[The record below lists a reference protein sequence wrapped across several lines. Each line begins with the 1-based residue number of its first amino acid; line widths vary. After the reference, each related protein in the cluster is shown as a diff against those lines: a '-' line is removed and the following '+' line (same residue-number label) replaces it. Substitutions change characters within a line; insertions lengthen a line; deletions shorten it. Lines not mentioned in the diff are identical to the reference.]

1 MSNTEKQK
9 NIYITIVAFL
19 AILIPTPGRFV
30 YGFTVIFEMALLM
43 VLGTLLDELIKKL
56 KLTHLKT
63 VLLMMIILFISVF
76 YRQIIV
82 ILHPEVALVLGFVL
96 YLPPISLFLMG
107 FLYRN
112 NDLPLKNR
120 LLKNSILI
128 LTVIIFGLIFFLIRD
143 ILGYGTFTFF
153 GNCHQIYEKVIITS
167 DKLGIFSFL
176 ASIPG
181 SLMLL
186 GLFLYLY
193 IFVSQKINII
203 KNAEVQK

>member
-153 GNCHQIYEKVIITS
+153 GNSHQIYEKVILTS

-186 GLFLYLY
+186 GLFLYLH

>member
-153 GNCHQIYEKVIITS
+153 GNSHQIYEKVILTS

-186 GLFLYLY
+186 GLFLYLH
-193 IFVSQKINII
+193 IFVNQKINII

>member
-107 FLYRN
+107 FLFRN

-153 GNCHQIYEKVIITS
+153 GNSHQIYEKVILTS

-186 GLFLYLY
+186 GLFLYLH

-203 KNAEVQK
+203 KNAEVKK

>member
-56 KLTHLKT
+56 KLTHSKT

-153 GNCHQIYEKVIITS
+153 GNSHQIYEKVILTS

-186 GLFLYLY
+186 GLFLYLH

>member
-30 YGFTVIFEMALLM
+30 YVFTVIFEMALLM

-153 GNCHQIYEKVIITS
+153 GNSHQIYEKVILTS

-186 GLFLYLY
+186 GLFLYLH